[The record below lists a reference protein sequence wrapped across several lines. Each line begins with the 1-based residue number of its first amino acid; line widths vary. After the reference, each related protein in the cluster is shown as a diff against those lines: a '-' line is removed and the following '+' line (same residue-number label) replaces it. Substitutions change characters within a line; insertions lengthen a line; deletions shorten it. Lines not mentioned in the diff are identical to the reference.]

1 MDFTNEYF
9 DFVSKIAKKIDK
21 DLVLKNDP
29 NFACSK
35 EKKGR
40 LFIISW
46 WKCWKC

>member
-21 DLVLKNDP
+21 DLVLKMIQTLLV
-29 NFACSK
+29 A
-35 EKKGR
+35 KKKR
-40 LFIISW
+40 EIIYNWGW